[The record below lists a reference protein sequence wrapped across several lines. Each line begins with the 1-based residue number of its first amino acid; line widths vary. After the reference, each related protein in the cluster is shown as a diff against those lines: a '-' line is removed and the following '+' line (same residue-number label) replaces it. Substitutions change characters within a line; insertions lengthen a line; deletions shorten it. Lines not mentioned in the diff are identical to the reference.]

1 MKLTITSLEWLVRNE
16 DVKQITVDTFA
27 GQITI
32 LPGHDNL
39 ISVLKPGLIKI
50 IPSEIQHQRSFQFL
64 VEKEYL
70 VFWCLWWVIKVE
82 WDSLQILTNMII
94 TDNQNPIEL
103 LQKSKDELQSR
114 LQNIKS
120 TPQVTW
126 SDEKSDYD
134 LEIQIQK
141 IEVEMKIAMW
151 KSIAKAK

>member
-1 MKLTITSLEWLVRNE
+1 
-16 DVKQITVDTFA
+16 
-27 GQITI
+27 
-32 LPGHDNL
+32 
-39 ISVLKPGLIKI
+39 
-50 IPSEIQHQRSFQFL
+50 
-64 VEKEYL
+64 
-70 VFWCLWWVIKVE
+70 
-82 WDSLQILTNMII
+82 MII

-103 LQKSKDELQSR
+103 LQKSKEELQSR